1 MKGDGGKIKNKKKT
15 FVHCLLINQVK
26 VASNWPLL
34 LSQKKKKKLALTN
47 SLPVTLNINKL
58 ILVKITVVYL
68 CSLAL

>member
-1 MKGDGGKIKNKKKT
+1 MKGDGGKKNKKKT

-47 SLPVTLNINKL
+47 SLLVTLNINKL
-58 ILVKITVVYL
+58 ILVKITVAYL